1 MNYSVL
7 SQTIGD
13 VMPIIKNDKQVGE
26 IIAGPIIPAYNGGAG
41 QSFWI
46 KSDDPTLS
54 ALPYFSSRQSAI
66 DAVVSAVEW
75 IIHINVEL
83 LETISNFL
91 ITLPELSTSKLKSLR
106 E

>member
-66 DAVVSAVEW
+66 DAVVSAVE
-75 IIHINVEL
+75 
-83 LETISNFL
+83 
-91 ITLPELSTSKLKSLR
+91 
-106 E
+106 